1 MANLLCLDVDYC
13 FIVFNYPLQ
22 QLAYQQLNWYPDN
35 VQLIVFDIFSYKKEV
50 KSRAP
55 VSSQCRD
62 FQQLCGET
70 AFAAASNVDKLK

>member
-13 FIVFNYPLQ
+13 FIVFDHPFQ
-22 QLAYQQLNWYPDN
+22 QLAYQQLIWYPAN
-35 VQLIVFDIFSYKKEV
+35 IQLIVFDIFSYKNEV

-55 VSSQCRD
+55 ASSQCRN

-70 AFAAASNVDKLK
+70 SFEPASNADKLK